1 MLPRGVIGKLSVVV
15 AVALLLMNISLVS
28 AEQPISVVVNGRL
41 LVMDVSPIIR
51 SGRTLVPLRAIFE
64 ALGASVEWN
73 DATRTIT
80 GKRAETTITLQIDNP
95 SASVNTTRV
104 TLDVPP
110 TIVGGRTLVP
120 ARFIAESLGARVGW
134 NEQTRTVTVDSATPT
149 VRTSAAQ
156 VTSITDG
163 DTIRVRLQS
172 GQEERVRLIGVD
184 TPEST
189 TQIEPF
195 GREASAFTKKHL
207 EGKTVHLELDVS
219 ERDRFGRLLAYVWL
233 EPPTDDSVA
242 EVRAKMFNARLLL
255 EGFANLM
262 TIAPNVKY
270 SEMFVSFER
279 EARNTNRGLWAA
291 TAPPTTAAVVITE
304 VDLIG
309 ERVVIANRGQ
319 VNVDV
324 SGWVLVS
331 ENGNQRFTFPLGTVI
346 PAGSSITVVSGPE
359 ATAGTG
365 RLVWTRSHIWNNDG
379 DPAVLLDNT
388 GREVSRR

>member
-1 MLPRGVIGKLSVVV
+1 MLRDGARRLSAVTV
-15 AVALLLMNISLVS
+15 AMLLVFTTSLGL
-28 AEQPISVVVNGRL
+28 AEQPISVVVNGRA
-41 LVMDVSPIIR
+41 LVMDVPPVIR

-80 GKRAETTITLQIDNP
+80 GRRAETTITLQIDNP
-95 SASVNTTRV
+95 SATVNTARV

-134 NEQTRTVTVDSATPT
+134 NEQTRTVTVDSATT
-149 VRTSAAQ
+149 AIRTSAVQ

-163 DTIRVRLQS
+163 DTIRVRLSS

-189 TQIEPF
+189 TEIEPF
-195 GREASAFTKKHL
+195 GKEAAAFTRQQL

-219 ERDRFGRLLAYVWL
+219 ERDRFGRLLAYIWL
-233 EPPTDDSVA
+233 EQPTSDTVA

-255 EGFANLM
+255 EGFARIM

-270 SEMFVSFER
+270 SEMFVTLER
-279 EARNTNRGLWAA
+279 EARNANKGLWAA
-291 TAPPTTAAVVITE
+291 TAPPATTTVAITE
-304 VDLIG
+304 VDLAG

-319 VNVDV
+319 TSVDI

-331 ENGNQRFTFPLGTVI
+331 ENGNQRFTFPAGTVI
-346 PAGSSITVVSGPE
+346 AMGSSIMVVSGPN
-359 ATAGTG
+359 ATAGPG
-365 RLVWTRSHIWNNDG
+365 RLVWTRSHIWNNEG

>member
-1 MLPRGVIGKLSVVV
+1 MFAVV
-15 AVALLLMNISLVS
+15 AVIFLLLTASIGL
-28 AEQPISVVVNGRL
+28 ADQPISVVVNGRPV
-41 LVMDVSPIIR
+41 VMDVPPIIR
-51 SGRTLVPLRAIFE
+51 GGRTLVPLRAIFE
-64 ALGASVEWN
+64 ALGASVKWN
-73 DATRTIT
+73 DDTRTIT
-80 GKRAETTITLQIDNP
+80 GKRAETTITLQIDKP
-95 SASVNTTRV
+95 SATVNTTRV

-110 TIVGGRTLVP
+110 TIIGGRTLVP
-120 ARFIAESLGARVGW
+120 TRFIAESLGARVSW
-134 NEQTRTVTVDSATPT
+134 NEQTRTVTVGPDTPT

-156 VTSITDG
+156 VISITDG

-172 GQEERVRLIGVD
+172 GQEERVRFIGVD

-189 TQIEPF
+189 TRIEPF
-195 GREASAFTKKHL
+195 GKEAAAFTKRHL

-233 EPPTDDSVA
+233 EPPTGDSVT

-255 EGFANLM
+255 EGFARIM
-262 TIAPNVKY
+262 TISPNVKH
-270 SEMFVSFER
+270 SEMFVALER
-279 EARNTNRGLWAA
+279 EARNANRGLWAT
-291 TAPPTTAAVVITE
+291 TAPPTTATVVITE

-331 ENGNQRFTFPLGTVI
+331 EHGNQRFTFPSGTVI
-346 PAGSSITVVSGPE
+346 PAGSSIAVVSGPG

-379 DPAVLLDNT
+379 DPAVLLDSM
-388 GREVSRR
+388 GREISRR